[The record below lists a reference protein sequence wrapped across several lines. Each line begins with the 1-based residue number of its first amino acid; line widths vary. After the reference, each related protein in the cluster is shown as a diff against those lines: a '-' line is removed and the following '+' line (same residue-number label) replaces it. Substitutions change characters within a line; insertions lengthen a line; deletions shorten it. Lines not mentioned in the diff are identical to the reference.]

1 MVELF
6 GVRSDIL
13 YKNILLG
20 TINII
25 PILPIYDLKTT
36 ESFEVSKMEFLFF
49 NARKKKVVFPGLLK
63 TAILFS
69 YIPRA
74 TFCL

>member
-6 GVRSDIL
+6 GVGSDIL

-20 TINII
+20 TIDII

-36 ESFEVSKMEFLFF
+36 ESFEVSKMELLFLKH
-49 NARKKKVVFPGLLK
+49 AKKRVVFLGLLK

-74 TFCL
+74 KFCL